1 MKKTLLSTLLLVTLF
16 FIGYEGCKRIQDP
29 DKEFKATLDSLNKVN
44 DSLLNLNAKAD
55 ATIEEFRFAD
65 SILLY
70 QVEHQKTKIITVT
83 KFVDSS
89 KEAIDTYSEE
99 QLISSFNKR
108 YPADTVTSPLPI
120 AQPVLVSAA
129 KDLVEL
135 DGTKKVLVIQD
146 SVISLQENRIAAKDT
161 IISVYAFKEQN
172 YMKVIGN
179 KDLEIK
185 TWNTQYNMLQLQN
198 KKLKLNSKLHK
209 IASYVVVGGLSFL
222 ILSK

>member
-1 MKKTLLSTLLLVTLF
+1 MKKTLLVSLLLVTLF

-29 DKEFKATLDSLNKVN
+29 DKGFKVTLDSLSKAN

-99 QLISSFNKR
+99 QLISSYNKR
-108 YPADTVTSPLPI
+108 YPTDTTTNPLPI

-135 DGTKKVLVIQD
+135 DGTKKVLIIQD

>member
-1 MKKTLLSTLLLVTLF
+1 MKKTLLTSILLITLF

-29 DKEFKATLDSLNKVN
+29 DKGFKVTLDSLNKVN

-70 QVEHQKTKIITVT
+70 QVEHQKTKIVTVT
-83 KFVDSS
+83 KFIDSS
-89 KEAIDTYSEE
+89 KEVIDTYSEE
-99 QLISSFNKR
+99 QLITSFNKR
-108 YPADTVTSPLPI
+108 YPADTITNPLPI

-135 DGTKKVLVIQD
+135 DGTKKILDIQD
-146 SVISLQENRIAAKDT
+146 SVIGLQENRIAAKDT
-161 IISVYAFKEQN
+161 IINVYAFKEQN

-198 KKLKLNSKLHK
+198 KKLKLNSKLYK
-209 IASYVVVGGLSFL
+209 IASYVVIGSLGFL
-222 ILSK
+222 VLSK